1 MMRLILAIA
10 IALSFCASGCS
21 VIRCTVDQEVFGK
34 RSCFA

>member
-1 MMRLILAIA
+1 MKILLVAILTV
-10 IALSFCASGCS
+10 ALSGCS